1 MTRYLHF
8 IRPACNPRTVSLV
21 QFHNKVHESN
31 LVPTLTIFLT
41 FEIYCCCKSFF
52 QIFTILKPFGYIL
65 KAVLCDYQIFA
76 KSSAAVPSGS
86 PLSLIHTSPFIRKG
100 TMQCGVSSILH
111 LLWIFPL
118 MLFAWTLC
126 QLWTSFDRELVAPGQ
141 PSMEQTNSGLQKCF
155 ALNASNYAVN
165 FSMSKIL

>member
-1 MTRYLHF
+1 M
-8 IRPACNPRTVSLV
+8 
-21 QFHNKVHESN
+21 HESN
-31 LVPTLTIFLT
+31 LILTLTIFLT

-100 TMQCGVSSILH
+100 KMQCGVSSILH

-126 QLWTSFDRELVAPGQ
+126 QLWTSCDRELVAPGQ

-155 ALNASNYAVN
+155 ALNPIMQFIFPWAKSYKYLTIVVLLWRIQLTYP
-165 FSMSKIL
+165 SEVSE